1 MSYTLSEVTIV
12 SAFFDLSSREERP
25 RHSQEY
31 LKLAE
36 HILQL
41 PINLFIV
48 ADDHLTP
55 HFWKYRKEKGL
66 LDKTFIYPLPLEN
79 SPYYRYRSE
88 IEKAYRAGRRPRG
101 LSPIKDTPLYII
113 VSWTKLCAIQYA
125 IKLNPFKSEC
135 IMWIDM
141 GLFHLYPQQIEDRQ
155 VQLLEDLQSIP
166 KQKLKV
172 MLIQD
177 TLPSEIENRTVFYSK
192 RQCKVIGGLF
202 GGALSLMAKLCKDFA
217 LEVETCMASGYPS
230 QEEALLSVLYAKNKS
245 AYELCYG
252 IYDDLITNFIYYRNN
267 FNIILQCNL
276 RYCRDNLLWPE
287 VVKICQYI
295 DHSVIKG
302 LAELSPAQKIY
313 LYDDYLVGAWY
324 VNKELSLYAAK
335 QIIDLFGQHSELSE
349 TFGVDHINSN
359 LGYHELQL

>member
-1 MSYTLSEVTIV
+1 MSYPLSDVTVV

-25 RHSQEY
+25 RQSQEY

-36 HILQL
+36 HILKL

-55 HFWKYRKEKGL
+55 HLWQYRKEHGL

-79 SPYYRYRSE
+79 SPFYRYRSD
-88 IEKAYRAGRRPRG
+88 IEKDYKAGRRPQG
-101 LSPIKDTPLYII
+101 LSPVKDTPLYII

-135 IMWIDM
+135 IIWLDM
-141 GLFHLYPQQIEDRQ
+141 GLFHLYPQNVEVIQA
-155 VQLLEDLQSIP
+155 QLLENLESIP

-177 TLPSEIENRTVFYSK
+177 VLPVEIADRTIFYSR

-202 GGALSLMAKLCKDFA
+202 GGDLSLMAKLCKDFY
-217 LEVETCMASGYPS
+217 LEVDNCMASGYPS
-230 QEEALLSVLYAKNKS
+230 PEEAILSVLYAQNKDI
-245 AYELCYG
+245 YELCYG
-252 IYDDLITNFIYYRNN
+252 NYDDLIPNFIHYRSGFNN
-267 FNIILQCNL
+267 ILQFNV
-276 RYCRDNLLWPE
+276 RYCRDNMLWPE

-295 DHSVIKG
+295 DHSVTKG
-302 LAELSPAQKIY
+302 LAELGSIQQVH
-313 LYDDYLVGAWY
+313 LYDDYLVASWY
-324 VNKELSLYAAK
+324 VDKNLSRYAAD
-335 QIIDLFGQHSELSE
+335 QIIDLFGKYENLRENLS
-349 TFGVDHINSN
+349 VDHINAN
-359 LGYHELQL
+359 LGFHGLQL